1 MISYGSEKK
10 RNCVSKRHQTPCTSL
25 TTNQAHAS
33 EVDGK
38 RNSHVATR
46 SISFAD
52 HEVSTRVVV
61 PGHVELASSKVFEVY
76 IRIIVGPVLD
86 RVSVLARPNGL
97 RSSSSHARDGRD
109 SADNRG
115 SEGEHDG
122 KSDEEW

>member
-10 RNCVSKRHQTPCTSL
+10 RNCIFQRHQEPCTSL
-25 TTNQAHAS
+25 TTNQARAS
-33 EVDGK
+33 EGDEK

-61 PGHVELASSKVFEVY
+61 PGHVKLASSKVLEVY

-97 RSSSSHARDGRD
+97 RSSSSHARDGHD

-115 SEGEHDG
+115 SEGEHG
-122 KSDEEW
+122 GRSDKEW